1 MKTKSARLAAV
12 MAMTATTA
20 ALTLASSHALAAD
33 PITFGMMTE
42 STGPSS
48 EAGIYQANG
57 AKLALDEI
65 NKAGGVLGHQ
75 LEVRNEDNQST
86 NPGSVLAI
94 SKLTSAGNLSA
105 LIATVR
111 STQIQAISPTVMRAR
126 MPILVGGTD
135 VGLTHTNNPWIFRAR
150 PNDGYSAKV
159 IADYGVNTM
168 KLKKWA
174 VIHSTD
180 AFGNG
185 GKNNL
190 TEALKAAGITP
201 VIVQGFNSNSQD
213 FTPIVL
219 AVKNSGADIVA
230 TYIAN
235 STDVAIFGKQLRQL
249 GVKADWIG
257 SPSVSTATAM
267 KLGGDAL
274 YGSYSIADFSPDS
287 SPEAQAYAQKYRA
300 AYKVEPD
307 FYSAWAYDSVKLL
320 ATAIKNANSTK
331 ADDIAKALHDIKGY
345 KGVEGTYTFDANGD
359 GLHGYNIVKN
369 DGGKIVFVKHIDF
382 SNQ

>member
-1 MKTKSARLAAV
+1 MKTRLSWMFKSATAAAAV
-12 MAMTATTA
+12 
-20 ALTLASSHALAAD
+20 ALSVASLSTQAAD
-33 PITFGMMTE
+33 TIKIGMMTE

-65 NKAGGVLGHQ
+65 NQSGGVLGRQ
-75 LEVRNEDNQST
+75 FELRNEDNQST

-94 SKLTSAGNLSA
+94 SKLTSGADLTA

-126 MPILVGGTD
+126 LPILVGGTD
-135 VGLTHTNNPWIFRAR
+135 VGLTHANNPWIFRAR
-150 PNDGYSAKV
+150 PNDGYSARV
-159 IADYGVNTM
+159 IADYGLNTL

-174 VIHSTD
+174 IIHSTD

-185 GKNNL
+185 GKNSL
-190 TEALKAAGITP
+190 TESLKAAGVTP
-201 VIVQGFNSNSQD
+201 VLVQGFTSNSQD

-219 AVKNSGADIVA
+219 AIKNSGADIVS

-235 STDVAIFGKQLRQL
+235 STDVAIFAKQLRQL
-249 GVKADWIG
+249 GVKAAWVG
-257 SPSVSTATAM
+257 SPSVSTDTAM
-267 KLGGDAL
+267 KLAGDAL
-274 YGSYSIADFSPDS
+274 HGSYSIADFSPGS
-287 SPEAQAYAQKYRA
+287 SAQAQAYADKYRA
-300 AYKVEPD
+300 AYKVDPD

-320 ATAIKNANSTK
+320 ALAIKNANSTK
-331 ADDIAKALHDIKGY
+331 PDDIAKALHAIKDY
-345 KGVEGTYTFDANGD
+345 KGVEGAYTFDANGD
-359 GLHGYNIVKN
+359 GLHGYNIVRN

-382 SNQ
+382 GTQ

>member
-1 MKTKSARLAAV
+1 MKRTSSWLAAIS
-12 MAMTATTA
+12 AATA
-20 ALTLASSHALAAD
+20 AASLALASSHAFAAD
-33 PITFGMMTE
+33 PVTFGMMTE

-75 LEVRNEDNQST
+75 IVLRDEDNQST

-126 MPILVGGTD
+126 LPIMVGGTD
-135 VGLTHTNNPWIFRAR
+135 VGLTHANNPWVFRAR

-159 IADYGVNTM
+159 IADYGVNTL

-174 VIHSTD
+174 IVHSTD

-185 GKNNL
+185 GKNAL
-190 TEALKAAGITP
+190 TDALKAAGITP
-201 VIVQGFNSNSQD
+201 VIVQGFTSNSQD

-219 AVKNSGADIVA
+219 AVKNAGADIVA

-249 GVKADWIG
+249 GVKAAWIG

-267 KLGGDAL
+267 QLAGDAL
-274 YGSYSIADFSPDS
+274 YGSYSIADFAPDS
-287 SPEAQAYAQKYRA
+287 SPEAKAYAQKYRA

-307 FYSAWAYDSVKLL
+307 FYSAWAYDSMNLL
-320 ATAIKNANSTK
+320 ALAIKNANSTK
-331 ADDIAKALHDIKGY
+331 PDDIAKALRAIKGY
-345 KGVEGTYTFDANGD
+345 RGVEGTYTFDANGD

-369 DGGKIVFVKHIDF
+369 DNGKIVFVKHIDF
-382 SNQ
+382 TQ

>member
-1 MKTKSARLAAV
+1 MKTTSPWLAA
-12 MAMTATTA
+12 ATTVA
-20 ALTLASSHALAAD
+20 AATAAIAFASSALAAD
-33 PITFGMMTE
+33 PIAFGMMTE

-48 EAGIYQANG
+48 EAGVYQANG

-94 SKLTSAGNLSA
+94 SKLTSSGNLSA

-111 STQIQAISPTVMRAR
+111 STQIQAISPTVMRAKL
-126 MPILVGGTD
+126 PIMVGGTD
-135 VGLTHTNNPWIFRAR
+135 VGLTHANNPWIFRAR

-159 IADYGVNTM
+159 IADYGVNTL

-174 VIHSTD
+174 IVHSTD

-185 GKNNL
+185 GEKNL

-201 VIVQGFNSNSQD
+201 VVVQGFTSNSQD

-249 GVKADWIG
+249 GVKAAWIG

-267 KLGGDAL
+267 KLAGDAL

-307 FYSAWAYDSVKLL
+307 FYSAWAYDSVNLL
-320 ATAIKNANSTK
+320 ALAIKTANSTK
-331 ADDIAKALHDIKGY
+331 PEDIAKALRSVKGY
-345 KGVEGTYTFDANGD
+345 KGVEGIYTFDPNGD

-382 SNQ
+382 ATQ

>member
-1 MKTKSARLAAV
+1 MKTTSPWLAA
-12 MAMTATTA
+12 ATTVA
-20 ALTLASSHALAAD
+20 AATAAIAFASSALAAD
-33 PITFGMMTE
+33 PIAFGMMTE

-48 EAGIYQANG
+48 EAGVYQANG

-94 SKLTSAGNLSA
+94 SKLTSSGNLSA

-111 STQIQAISPTVMRAR
+111 STQIQAISPTVMRAKL
-126 MPILVGGTD
+126 PIMVGGTD
-135 VGLTHTNNPWIFRAR
+135 VGLTHANNPWIFRAR

-159 IADYGVNTM
+159 IADYGVNTL

-174 VIHSTD
+174 IVHSTD

-185 GKNNL
+185 GEKNL

-201 VIVQGFNSNSQD
+201 VVVQGFTSNSQD

-249 GVKADWIG
+249 GVKAAWIG
-257 SPSVSTATAM
+257 SPSVATANPRQ
-267 KLGGDAL
+267 LAGDAL
-274 YGSYSIADFSPDS
+274 YGSYSIADFAPDS
-287 SPEAQAYAQKYRA
+287 SPEPQAYAQKYRA

-320 ATAIKNANSTK
+320 ALAIKNANSTK
-331 ADDIAKALHDIKGY
+331 PDDIAKALHAIKGY
-345 KGVEGTYTFDANGD
+345 KGVEGTYTFDGNGD

-369 DGGKIVFVKHIDF
+369 DSGKIVFVKHIDF
-382 SNQ
+382 AQ

>member
-1 MKTKSARLAAV
+1 MKRTLPWL
-12 MAMTATTA
+12 TTA
-20 ALTLASSHALAAD
+20 ATVAAATAAFTFASSALAAD

-111 STQIQAISPTVMRAR
+111 STQIQAISPTVMRAKL
-126 MPILVGGTD
+126 PIMVGGTD
-135 VGLTHTNNPWIFRAR
+135 VGLTHANNPWIFRAR

-159 IADYGVNTM
+159 IADYGVNTL

-174 VIHSTD
+174 IVHSTD

-201 VIVQGFNSNSQD
+201 VDVQGFTSNSQD

-249 GVKADWIG
+249 GVKAAWIG

-267 KLGGDAL
+267 KLAGDAL
-274 YGSYSIADFSPDS
+274 YGSYSIADFAPDS

-300 AYKVEPD
+300 AYHVEPD
-307 FYSAWAYDSVKLL
+307 FYSAWAYDSVNLL
-320 ATAIKNANSTK
+320 ALAIKTANSTK
-331 ADDIAKALHDIKGY
+331 PDDIAKALRSVKGY
-345 KGVEGTYTFDANGD
+345 KGVEGTYTFDPNGD

-382 SNQ
+382 AAQ

>member
-1 MKTKSARLAAV
+1 MKTRLSWMFKSATAAAAV
-12 MAMTATTA
+12 
-20 ALTLASSHALAAD
+20 ALSVASLSTQAAD
-33 PITFGMMTE
+33 TIKIGMMTE

-65 NKAGGVLGHQ
+65 NQSGGVLGRQ
-75 LEVRNEDNQST
+75 FELRNEDNQST

-94 SKLTSAGNLSA
+94 SKLTSGADLTA

-126 MPILVGGTD
+126 LPIFVGGTD
-135 VGLTHTNNPWIFRAR
+135 VGLTHANNPWIFRAR
-150 PNDGYSAKV
+150 PNDGYSARV
-159 IADYGVNTM
+159 IADYGLNTL

-174 VIHSTD
+174 IIHSTD

-185 GKNNL
+185 GKNSL
-190 TEALKAAGITP
+190 TESLKAAGVTP
-201 VIVQGFNSNSQD
+201 VLVQGFTSNSQD

-219 AVKNSGADIVA
+219 AIKNSGADIVS

-235 STDVAIFGKQLRQL
+235 STDVAIFAKQLRQL
-249 GVKADWIG
+249 GVKAAWVG
-257 SPSVSTATAM
+257 SPSVSTDTAM
-267 KLGGDAL
+267 KLAGDAL
-274 YGSYSIADFSPDS
+274 HGSYSIADFSPGS
-287 SPEAQAYAQKYRA
+287 SAQAQAYADKYRA
-300 AYKVEPD
+300 AYKVDPD

-320 ATAIKNANSTK
+320 ALAIKNANSTK
-331 ADDIAKALHDIKGY
+331 PDDIAKALHAIKDY
-345 KGVEGTYTFDANGD
+345 KGVEGAYTFDANGD
-359 GLHGYNIVKN
+359 GLHGYNIVRN

-382 SNQ
+382 GIQ

>member
-1 MKTKSARLAAV
+1 MKIKSSWFAALLA
-12 MAMTATTA
+12 TTTSTA
-20 ALTLASSHALAAD
+20 ALALASSPALAAA

-65 NKAGGVLGHQ
+65 NKAGGVLGQQ
-75 LEVRNEDNQST
+75 LELRNEDNQST
-86 NPGSVLAI
+86 NPGSVLAM

-126 MPILVGGTD
+126 LPILVGGTD
-135 VGLTHTNNPWIFRAR
+135 VGLTHANNPWIFRAR

-159 IADYGVNTM
+159 IAEYGVNTL

-174 VIHSTD
+174 VVYSTD

-190 TEALKAAGITP
+190 TESLKAAGITP
-201 VIVQGFNSNSQD
+201 VLVQGFTSNSQD

-249 GVKADWIG
+249 GVKAAWIG

-320 ATAIKNANSTK
+320 ALAIKTANSTK
-331 ADDIAKALHDIKGY
+331 PDDIAKALHGIKGY
-345 KGVEGTYTFDANGD
+345 KGVEGSYTFDANGD

-369 DGGKIVFVKHIDF
+369 DGGKIVFMKHIDF